1 MFGSGSSMTKELA
14 KLDVLESKFA
24 MYESLSREML
34 DKLETAVDKISE
46 SNQRIAT
53 ILVKHDERIDQATR
67 SDELII
73 KMIDEVKRT
82 NTNEHHSV
90 INRIDKIERS
100 IEDLSKFRWQ
110 VGAVAGLTILIVG
123 FLTTV
128 VTPFIDNMLPPQY
141 NDKSKTSL
149 VNELH

>member
-1 MFGSGSSMTKELA
+1 MTKELA

-67 SDELII
+67 SDDLII

-82 NTNEHHSV
+82 NTSEHMSV

-100 IEDLSKFRWQ
+100 IDDLSKFRWQ
-110 VGAVAGLTILIVG
+110 VGAVAGLAILIVG
-123 FLTTV
+123 FVTTV
-128 VTPFIDNMLPPQY
+128 VTPLIDNMLPQQY
-141 NDKSKTSL
+141 NDRSKTSL

>member
-1 MFGSGSSMTKELA
+1 MTKELA

-82 NTNEHHSV
+82 NTSEHMSV

-100 IEDLSKFRWQ
+100 IDDLSKFRWQ
-110 VGAVAGLTILIVG
+110 VGAVAGLAILIVG
-123 FLTTV
+123 FVTTV
-128 VTPFIDNMLPPQY
+128 VTPLIDNMLPQQY
-141 NDKSKTSL
+141 NDRSKTSL

>member
-1 MFGSGSSMTKELA
+1 MFGRDSSMTKELA

-82 NTNEHHSV
+82 NTSEHMSV
-90 INRIDKIERS
+90 ISRIDKIERS
-100 IEDLSKFRWQ
+100 IDDLSKFRWQ
-110 VGAVAGLTILIVG
+110 VGAIAGLAVLVIGVL
-123 FLTTV
+123 
-128 VTPFIDNMLPPQY
+128 TPFIDNMLPQQY
-141 NDKSKTSL
+141 NDRSKTSL

>member
-1 MFGSGSSMTKELA
+1 MFGRDSSMAKELA
-14 KLDVLESKFA
+14 KLDVLESKLA

-34 DKLETAVDKISE
+34 DKLENAVDKISE

-82 NTNEHHSV
+82 NTNEHMSV

-100 IEDLSKFRWQ
+100 IDDLSKFRWQ
-110 VGAVAGLTILIVG
+110 VGAVAGLAVLVVG

-141 NDKSKTSL
+141 NDRSKTAL

>member
-1 MFGSGSSMTKELA
+1 MFWRDSSMAKELA
-14 KLDVLESKFA
+14 KLDVLESKLT

-34 DKLETAVDKISE
+34 DKLENAVDKISE

-82 NTNEHHSV
+82 NTNEHMSV

-100 IEDLSKFRWQ
+100 IDDLSKFRWQ
-110 VGAVAGLTILIVG
+110 VGAVAGIAVLIVG
-123 FLTTV
+123 FVATVLT
-128 VTPFIDNMLPPQY
+128 PLIDNMLPQQY
-141 NDKSKTSL
+141 NDRSKTAL

>member
-1 MFGSGSSMTKELA
+1 MFWGGSSMAKDLA
-14 KLDVLESKFA
+14 KLDVLESKLA

-34 DKLETAVDKISE
+34 DKLENAVDKISE

-67 SDELII
+67 TDELII
-73 KMIDEVKRT
+73 KMIEEVKRT
-82 NTNEHHSV
+82 NTTEHMSV

-100 IEDLSKFRWQ
+100 IDDLSKFRWQ
-110 VGAVAGLTILIVG
+110 VGAVAGLAVLVVG

-141 NDKSKTSL
+141 NDRSKTAL

>member
-1 MFGSGSSMTKELA
+1 MFGRDSSMTKELA

-82 NTNEHHSV
+82 NTSEHMSV
-90 INRIDKIERS
+90 ISRIDKIERS
-100 IEDLSKFRWQ
+100 IDDLSKFRWQ
-110 VGAVAGLTILIVG
+110 VGAVAGLAILIVG
-123 FLTTV
+123 FVTTV
-128 VTPFIDNMLPPQY
+128 VTPLIDNMLPQQY
-141 NDKSKTSL
+141 NDRSKTSL